1 MIYKSNANKVL
12 GDLSKKL
19 KAAQIG
25 FDKELRIIAST
36 TMAEVMYRVFNTG
49 RATNARSIG
58 NYSTK
63 PTLVGAKSFVNKTA
77 WNRVFKDKNLRWV
90 TKGKKRLKLLP
101 GGYRMIRSIE
111 GKEVAYVN
119 LQRTGKLKSSFV
131 MEPITGGWAIG
142 FLPYGAK
149 ISLYQEQHWGK
160 LIWETSSREKKIIN
174 QLATKYI
181 AKKLQ

>member
-1 MIYKSNANKVL
+1 MIYKSNAKQVL
-12 GDLSKKL
+12 GGLAKKL
-19 KAAQIG
+19 KSVQIG

-36 TMAEVMYRVFNTG
+36 TMAEVMWRVFNVG
-49 RATNARSIG
+49 RATNGRNIG

-63 PTLVGAKSFVNKTA
+63 TTLVGAKSFVNKTA
-77 WNRVFKDKNLRWV
+77 WNRVFKNKNFKWV
-90 TKGKKRLKLLP
+90 TKNKKRLKVLP

-119 LQRTGKLKSSFV
+119 LQRTGKLKSSMV

-160 LIWETSSREKKIIN
+160 LIWETSSREQKIIN
-174 QLATKYI
+174 QLANKYI